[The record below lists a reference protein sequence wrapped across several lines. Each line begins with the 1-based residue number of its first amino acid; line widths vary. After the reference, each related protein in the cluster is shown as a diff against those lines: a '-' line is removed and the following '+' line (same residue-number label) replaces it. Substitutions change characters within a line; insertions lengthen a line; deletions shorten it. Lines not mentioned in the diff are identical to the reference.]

1 MAEIWSILG
10 DEDRAGNYT
19 GIAEGYVSQFE
30 GLAMD
35 GEGNHLT
42 LSVSVF
48 WVWDGREMDA
58 DGKRNCV
65 VWE

>member
-19 GIAEGYVSQFE
+19 GIAEGYVGQWE
-30 GLAMD
+30 GPAMD

-42 LSVSVF
+42 LSVSGGL
-48 WVWDGREMDA
+48 WVRRG
-58 DGKRNCV
+58 GC
-65 VWE
+65 